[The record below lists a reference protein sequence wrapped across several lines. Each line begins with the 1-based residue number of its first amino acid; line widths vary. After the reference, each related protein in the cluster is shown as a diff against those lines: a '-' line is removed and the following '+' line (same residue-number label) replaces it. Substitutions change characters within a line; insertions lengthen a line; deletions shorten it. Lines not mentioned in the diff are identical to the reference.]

1 MLRRSF
7 FKLMSS
13 LPFLG
18 GLGGTLKHLSASARL
33 ERLKAIA
40 TRIQSLPWE
49 IYGGWTKW
57 NYGISY
63 HHGSKIFTSGITTPQ
78 GGTYLS
84 HWSSLAR
91 GYYYW

>member
-18 GLGGTLKHLSASARL
+18 GLGGTLKQLSASARL

-40 TRIQSLPWE
+40 LHIMEAPAHYRFHGAGQ
-49 IYGGWTKW
+49 
-57 NYGISY
+57 GIAWPVAQQY
-63 HHGSKIFTSGITTPQ
+63 ERLTWWHRVVGNPGFPMHHWGI
-78 GGTYLS
+78 
-84 HWSSLAR
+84 
-91 GYYYW
+91 